1 MSGLAVLLRKE
12 LSQQIRTH
20 RLMIVAVVF
29 FIFGLGTP
37 LMLHFLPELV
47 PAEEMFELPEF
58 TAADAVQGY
67 IETFGQV
74 GLLAAILLA
83 MGAVAKERESGTA
96 SMILSK
102 PVSRAAF
109 ILAKLAA
116 LAFVFLVAIIVGGA
130 GCYLYTLVIFGDPG
144 AGNFLLANA
153 IGGCYL
159 LVCLSVTLMFSTFF
173 KSQLAAGAVALVIL
187 LTLTMTAGLSV
198 MKDYSPGA
206 LLNWATALSGG
217 EASHPWGALVVG
229 LVFVVGTVVLG
240 WQNLRGKEL

>member
-1 MSGLAVLLRKE
+1 MTGLATLTRKE

-37 LMLHFLPELV
+37 LMLHFLPDLV

-67 IETFGQV
+67 IDTFGQV
-74 GLLAAILLA
+74 GLLAAILVA

-96 SMILSK
+96 AMTLSK
-102 PVSRAAF
+102 PISTAAF
-109 ILAKLAA
+109 VVAKLAA
-116 LAFVFLVAIIVGGA
+116 LASVFLVAVIVGGI
-130 GCYLYTLVIFGDPG
+130 GCYVYTLVIFGDPG
-144 AGNFLLANA
+144 AGNFVLASA

-159 LVCLSVTLMFSTFF
+159 LVCLAATLMFSSFF
-173 KSQLAAGAVALVIL
+173 RSQMAAGAVALVFL

-206 LLNWATALSGG
+206 LLNWASALSRGD
-217 EASHPWGALVVG
+217 ATNPWGALAGSFWFIALSLLVG
-229 LVFVVGTVVLG
+229 WRVLC
-240 WQNLRGKEL
+240 RKEL